1 MLLSDDNSLVE
12 CCTRSNSSENSDIEI
27 IHDESFSSH
36 ASGYDLCDR
45 HLNMSLHA
53 FQNISDEQLDMDLGQ
68 WESEGGAC
76 HSSPRCQSSN
86 TSDDYI
92 VLDGYETDIESMSS
106 GDIGDDF
113 LTSFESN
120 I

>member
-1 MLLSDDNSLVE
+1 MLESSDNVPPVE
-12 CCTRSNSSENSDIEI
+12 SSGNSSPTSDIEI
-27 IHDESFSSH
+27 ILDESFSSH
-36 ASGYDLCDR
+36 ASGYDLCDQ
-45 HLNMSLHA
+45 HLTMSFHA
-53 FQNISDEQLDMDLGQ
+53 FHNISNEQLDLELGQ

-76 HSSPRCQSSN
+76 PGSPPCQSPS

-106 GDIGDDF
+106 GDVGDDF